1 VLPIGGLKEK
11 VLAAHRAGIKT
22 ILVPLENEKDIPE
35 IPAAIVKSLRL
46 ELVEHMDDVLRKAL
60 NVPDPEN
67 FLRGE
72 AADPLAKPVPSIA
85 PAEPTGP
92 NVIAH

>member
-22 ILVPLENEKDIPE
+22 ILIPLENEKDIPE
-35 IPAAIVKSLRL
+35 IPAAIVKSLQL
-46 ELVEHMDDVLRKAL
+46 ELVEHMDQVLRKAL
-60 NVPDPEN
+60 IVPDPEN

-72 AADPLAKPVPSIA
+72 AADPLAKPVPAIP
-85 PAEPTGP
+85 PAEPAAPT
-92 NVIAH
+92 VVAH